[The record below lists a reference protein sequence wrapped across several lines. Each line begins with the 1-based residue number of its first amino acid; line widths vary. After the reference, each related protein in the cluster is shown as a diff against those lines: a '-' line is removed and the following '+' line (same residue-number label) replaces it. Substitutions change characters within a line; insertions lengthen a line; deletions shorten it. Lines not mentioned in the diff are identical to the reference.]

1 MSALPAATVEMINGL
16 SDRNTRRLVSFIE
29 ELRKEEMSPLAIEMF
44 PEKSVIDDEKFFSG
58 ANMEHLKR
66 SLAEAKKA
74 DIATSKKAFERLM
87 RYKGILPAD
96 FDYRAELAATWAERL
111 KGLDLFTDDFLADG
125 IEDAPAQV
133 REFL

>member
-16 SDRNTRRLVSFIE
+16 SDRNTRRLVNFIE
-29 ELRKEEMSPLAIEMF
+29 ELRKEEMPPALYAPF
-44 PEKSVIDDEKFFSG
+44 
-58 ANMEHLKR
+58 
-66 SLAEAKKA
+66 AE
-74 DIATSKKAFERLM
+74 S
-87 RYKGILPAD
+87 
-96 FDYRAELAATWAERL
+96 WARRL